1 MRKRKRIKNKILRTL
16 VGLNVVSMLIFGM
29 ALDSPSYIPM
39 IVVAINVLYL
49 FIFMLANAPR
59 G

>member
-1 MRKRKRIKNKILRTL
+1 MRKRKIIKNKILRTL
-16 VGLNVVSMLIFGM
+16 VGVNIISMLIFGM

-39 IVVAINVLYL
+39 IVVGVNVFYL
-49 FIFMLANAPR
+49 FIFTLANAPR